1 MNLWD
6 RYVLPKLIDVA
17 MRGAEVDAMRAEVVP
32 RARGRVLEIGM
43 GSALNLRH
51 YGPEVTHVIGV
62 EPSAALVALARQR
75 IAASAIEVEVLAQ
88 SGERLPLP
96 DRSIDSVVFTWTLCS
111 IPDVYSALRE
121 TFRVL
126 KPRGEVLFAE
136 HGLAPDRNIQR
147 LQRAVQPLWKSMTGG
162 CHLTR
167 AADRLLED
175 AGFRVEQLRK
185 GYAPGPK
192 FAAFMYRGF
201 AVRP

>member
-1 MNLWD
+1 M
-6 RYVLPKLIDVA
+6 I
-17 MRGAEVDAMRAEVVP
+17 GAEKNPPVKLPNEPTITPQVV
-32 RARGRVLEIGM
+32 
-43 GSALNLRH
+43 
-51 YGPEVTHVIGV
+51 
-62 EPSAALVALARQR
+62 
-75 IAASAIEVEVLAQ
+75 
-88 SGERLPLP
+88 
-96 DRSIDSVVFTWTLCS
+96 
-111 IPDVYSALRE
+111 
-121 TFRVL
+121 
-126 KPRGEVLFAE
+126 AE

-175 AGFRVEQLRK
+175 AGFRVEQLHK